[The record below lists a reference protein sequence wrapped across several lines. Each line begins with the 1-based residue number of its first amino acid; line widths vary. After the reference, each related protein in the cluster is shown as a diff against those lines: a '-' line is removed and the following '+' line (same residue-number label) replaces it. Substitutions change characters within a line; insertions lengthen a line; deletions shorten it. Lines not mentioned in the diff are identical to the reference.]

1 MTRNAVLGLVLL
13 PVLPVVPTEGTA
25 VLRVDNIWAK
35 GRHHAL
41 FGRTTFSVGGGEVII
56 VQADSQMERTS
67 LGLAL
72 TGRLPLS
79 GGEICWSAGDE
90 EPQPISMKKLRR
102 ISDIVD
108 SPDVTAPEQHMR
120 VHDYVSEMLSYNL
133 PIFGRSRAG
142 RWLKERGLEDLDG
155 LWMDELD
162 GEMNIGLMAA
172 LAQSSPS
179 DLLVF
184 DTPSRHL
191 NHTRMWLPFLEELA
205 HDEDRPR
212 TVVAI
217 VPHISES
224 WQGARA
230 VVGSVHMDQDGE
242 FEPAEEPAEEL
253 TEAEELAVAE
263 ELAQTEPVID
273 VIEVEEI
280 PLTSSI
286 PLTPAAS
293 GVTEAVRTVDPK
305 PTNQKLTDQKP
316 NAQKTAEKE

>member
-1 MTRNAVLGLVLL
+1 M
-13 PVLPVVPTEGTA
+13 
-25 VLRVDNIWAK
+25 LRVDNIWAK

-41 FGRTTFSVGGGEVII
+41 FGRTSFSVNQGEVII
-56 VQADSQMERTS
+56 IQADSQMERTS

-79 GGEICWSAGDE
+79 GGEIFWSAGNG

-142 RWLKERGLEDLDG
+142 RWLKERGLEDFDG

-162 GEMNIGLMAA
+162 GEMNIELMAA
-172 LAQSSPS
+172 LAQASPS

-191 NHTRMWLPFLEELA
+191 NHTYMWLPYLEELA
-205 HDEDRPR
+205 TDEDRPR

-242 FEPAEEPAEEL
+242 FELAEESVEEQPETEEL
-253 TEAEELAVAE
+253 TE
-263 ELAQTEPVID
+263 TEALID
-273 VIEVEEI
+273 VIEVREVEEI

-286 PLTPAAS
+286 PLTLAAS
-293 GVTEAVRTVDPK
+293 GTSGAVQTAESK
-305 PTNQKLTDQKP
+305 TNNQKTGNQKTV
-316 NAQKTAEKE
+316 AQKTAEKE

>member
-1 MTRNAVLGLVLL
+1 M
-13 PVLPVVPTEGTA
+13 
-25 VLRVDNIWAK
+25 LRVDNIWAK

-41 FGRTTFSVGGGEVII
+41 FGRTTFLVGGGEVII

-133 PIFGRSRAG
+133 PVFGRSRAG
-142 RWLKERGLEDLDG
+142 RWLKEHGLEDLDG

-162 GEMNIGLMAA
+162 GEMNIELMAA

-205 HDEDRPR
+205 NDEDRPR

-217 VPHISES
+217 VPHISGD
-224 WQGARA
+224 WHGARA

-253 TEAEELAVAE
+253 TETEELTQAE
-263 ELAQTEPVID
+263 PTID
-273 VIEVEEI
+273 VVEVREVEEI
-280 PLTSSI
+280 PSTSST
-286 PLTPAAS
+286 PLTPVVSDGSGAAQTAES
-293 GVTEAVRTVDPK
+293 KTD
-305 PTNQKLTDQKP
+305 NQKTCNQKTV
-316 NAQKTAEKE
+316 AQKTAEKE

>member
-1 MTRNAVLGLVLL
+1 M
-13 PVLPVVPTEGTA
+13 
-25 VLRVDNIWAK
+25 LRVDNIWAK

-41 FGRTTFSVGGGEVII
+41 FGRTSFSVNQGEVII
-56 VQADSQMERTS
+56 IQADSQMERTS

-79 GGEICWSAGDE
+79 GGEIFWSAGNG

-133 PIFGRSRAG
+133 QIFGRSRAG
-142 RWLKERGLEDLDG
+142 RWLAERGLEELDG

-162 GEMNIGLMAA
+162 GEMNIELMTA

-205 HDEDRPR
+205 SDEERPR

-224 WQGARA
+224 WRGARA

-242 FEPAEEPAEEL
+242 FELAEESVEEQPETEEL
-253 TEAEELAVAE
+253 TE
-263 ELAQTEPVID
+263 TEPVID
-273 VIEVEEI
+273 VIEVREVEEI

-286 PLTPAAS
+286 PLTLAAS
-293 GVTEAVRTVDPK
+293 GTSGAVQTAESKTD
-305 PTNQKLTDQKP
+305 NQKTGNQKTV
-316 NAQKTAEKE
+316 AQKTAEKE

>member
-1 MTRNAVLGLVLL
+1 MTRNAVFGLVLL
-13 PVLPVVPTEGTA
+13 PVLPVVPIEGTA

-90 EPQPISMKKLRR
+90 DPQPISMKKLRR

-133 PIFGRSRAG
+133 PVFGRSRAG
-142 RWLKERGLEDLDG
+142 RWLKEHGLEDLDG

-162 GEMNIGLMAA
+162 GEMNIELMAA

-205 HDEDRPR
+205 NDEDRPR

-217 VPHISES
+217 VPHISGD
-224 WQGARA
+224 WHGARA

-253 TEAEELAVAE
+253 TETEELTQAE
-263 ELAQTEPVID
+263 PTID
-273 VIEVEEI
+273 VVEVREVEEI
-280 PLTSSI
+280 PSTSST
-286 PLTPAAS
+286 PLTPVVSDGSGAAQTAES
-293 GVTEAVRTVDPK
+293 KTDTQKTG
-305 PTNQKLTDQKP
+305 NQKTV
-316 NAQKTAEKE
+316 AQKTAEKE

>member
-1 MTRNAVLGLVLL
+1 MRFSGSYFY
-13 PVLPVVPTEGTA
+13 PFLPVVPTEGTA

-133 PIFGRSRAG
+133 PVFGRSRAG
-142 RWLKERGLEDLDG
+142 RWLKEHGLEDLDG

-162 GEMNIGLMAA
+162 GEMNIELMAA

-205 HDEDRPR
+205 NDEDRPR

-217 VPHISES
+217 VPHISGD
-224 WQGARA
+224 WHGARA

-253 TEAEELAVAE
+253 TETEELIQAE
-263 ELAQTEPVID
+263 PTID
-273 VIEVEEI
+273 VVEVREVEEI
-280 PLTSSI
+280 PSTSST
-286 PLTPAAS
+286 PLTPVVSDGSGAAQTAES
-293 GVTEAVRTVDPK
+293 KTD
-305 PTNQKLTDQKP
+305 NQKTGNQKTV
-316 NAQKTAEKE
+316 AQKTAEKE

>member
-1 MTRNAVLGLVLL
+1 M
-13 PVLPVVPTEGTA
+13 
-25 VLRVDNIWAK
+25 LRVNNIWAK

-41 FGRTTFSVGGGEVII
+41 FGRTSFSVNQGEVII
-56 VQADSQMERTS
+56 IQADSQMERTS

-79 GGEICWSAGDE
+79 GGEIFWSAGDG

-133 PIFGRSRAG
+133 PIFGRSRAS
-142 RWLKERGLEDLDG
+142 RWLAERGLEELDG

-162 GEMNIGLMAA
+162 GEMNIELMTA
-172 LAQSSPS
+172 LAQASPS

-191 NHTRMWLPFLEELA
+191 NHTYMWLPYLEELA
-205 HDEDRPR
+205 TDEDRPR

-224 WQGARA
+224 WHGARA

-242 FEPAEEPAEEL
+242 FEPAEESVEELPETEEL
-253 TEAEELAVAE
+253 TEAE
-263 ELAQTEPVID
+263 PVND
-273 VIEVEEI
+273 VIEVREVEEI
-280 PLTSSI
+280 PSASSI
-286 PLTPAAS
+286 SLTPAAS
-293 GVTEAVRTVDPK
+293 GAPGQTTDHK
-305 PTNQKLTDQKP
+305 TDTQKTGNQKTV
-316 NAQKTAEKE
+316 AQKIAEKE

>member
-1 MTRNAVLGLVLL
+1 M
-13 PVLPVVPTEGTA
+13 
-25 VLRVDNIWAK
+25 LRVNNIWAK

-41 FGRTTFSVGGGEVII
+41 FGRTSFSVNQGEVII
-56 VQADSQMERTS
+56 IQADSQMERTS

-79 GGEICWSAGDE
+79 GGEIFWSAGDG

-133 PIFGRSRAG
+133 PIFGRSRAS
-142 RWLKERGLEDLDG
+142 RWLKERGLEDFDG

-162 GEMNIGLMAA
+162 GEMNIELMTA
-172 LAQSSPS
+172 LAQASPS

-191 NHTRMWLPFLEELA
+191 NHTYMWLPYLEELA
-205 HDEDRPR
+205 TDEDRPR

-224 WQGARA
+224 WHGARA

-242 FEPAEEPAEEL
+242 FEPAEESVEELPETEEL
-253 TEAEELAVAE
+253 TEAE
-263 ELAQTEPVID
+263 PVND
-273 VIEVEEI
+273 VIEVREMEEI

-286 PLTPAAS
+286 PQTPAAS
-293 GVTEAVRTVDPK
+293 DAPGQTTDHK
-305 PTNQKLTDQKP
+305 TDNQKTGNEKTV
-316 NAQKTAEKE
+316 AQKTAEKE

>member
-1 MTRNAVLGLVLL
+1 M
-13 PVLPVVPTEGTA
+13 
-25 VLRVDNIWAK
+25 LRVDNIWAK

-41 FGRTTFSVGGGEVII
+41 FGRTSFSVNQGEVII
-56 VQADSQMERTS
+56 IQADSQMERTS

-79 GGEICWSAGDE
+79 GGEIFWSAGNG

-133 PIFGRSRAG
+133 PIFGRSRAS
-142 RWLKERGLEDLDG
+142 RWLAERGLEELDG

-162 GEMNIGLMAA
+162 GEMNIELMTA

-205 HDEDRPR
+205 SDEERPR

-224 WQGARA
+224 WRGARA

-242 FEPAEEPAEEL
+242 FELAEESVEEQPETEEL
-253 TEAEELAVAE
+253 TE
-263 ELAQTEPVID
+263 TEPVID
-273 VIEVEEI
+273 VIEVREVEEI

-286 PLTPAAS
+286 PLTLAAS
-293 GVTEAVRTVDPK
+293 GTSGAVQTAESKTD
-305 PTNQKLTDQKP
+305 NQKTGNQKTV
-316 NAQKTAEKE
+316 AQKTAEKE

>member
-1 MTRNAVLGLVLL
+1 M
-13 PVLPVVPTEGTA
+13 
-25 VLRVDNIWAK
+25 LRVNNIWAK

-41 FGRTTFSVGGGEVII
+41 FGRTSFSVGHGEVII
-56 VQADSQMERTS
+56 IQADSQMERTS

-79 GGEICWSAGDE
+79 GGEIFWSDGDA

-102 ISDIVD
+102 ISDIID

-133 PIFGRSRAG
+133 PIFGRSRAS
-142 RWLKERGLEDLDG
+142 RWLKERGLEDFDG

-162 GEMNIGLMAA
+162 GEMNIELMTA
-172 LAQSSPS
+172 LAQASPS

-191 NHTRMWLPFLEELA
+191 NHTRMWLPYLEELA
-205 HDEDRPR
+205 TDEERPR

-253 TEAEELAVAE
+253 TAAEELI
-263 ELAQTEPVID
+263 QTEPVID
-273 VIEVEEI
+273 VIEVREVEEI

-293 GVTEAVRTVDPK
+293 GALGQTTDHK
-305 PTNQKLTDQKP
+305 TDNQKTSNEKTV
-316 NAQKTAEKE
+316 AQKTAEKE

>member
-1 MTRNAVLGLVLL
+1 M
-13 PVLPVVPTEGTA
+13 
-25 VLRVDNIWAK
+25 LRVDNIWAK

-90 EPQPISMKKLRR
+90 DPQPISMKKLRR

-133 PIFGRSRAG
+133 PVFGRSRAS
-142 RWLKERGLEDLDG
+142 RWLKEHGLEDLDG

-162 GEMNIGLMAA
+162 GEMNIELMAA

-205 HDEDRPR
+205 NDEDRPR

-217 VPHISES
+217 VPHISGD
-224 WQGARA
+224 WHGARA

-253 TEAEELAVAE
+253 AETEELTQAE
-263 ELAQTEPVID
+263 PTID
-273 VIEVEEI
+273 VVEVREVEEI

-286 PLTPAAS
+286 PLIPVVSDGAGAAQTAES
-293 GVTEAVRTVDPK
+293 KTDNHKTG
-305 PTNQKLTDQKP
+305 NQKTV
-316 NAQKTAEKE
+316 AQKTAEKE

>member
-1 MTRNAVLGLVLL
+1 M
-13 PVLPVVPTEGTA
+13 
-25 VLRVDNIWAK
+25 LRVNNIWAK

-41 FGRTTFSVGGGEVII
+41 FGRTSFSVNQGEVII
-56 VQADSQMERTS
+56 IQADSQMERTS

-79 GGEICWSAGDE
+79 GGEIFWGDGDA

-133 PIFGRSRAG
+133 PVFGRSRAS

-162 GEMNIGLMAA
+162 GEMNIELMAA
-172 LAQSSPS
+172 LAQASPS

-191 NHTRMWLPFLEELA
+191 NHTYMWLPYLEELA
-205 HDEDRPR
+205 TDEDRPR
-212 TVVAI
+212 TVVAV

-242 FEPAEEPAEEL
+242 FEPAEESVEELPETEEL
-253 TEAEELAVAE
+253 TEAE
-263 ELAQTEPVID
+263 PVND
-273 VIEVEEI
+273 VIEMREVEEI

-286 PLTPAAS
+286 PLTSAAS
-293 GVTEAVRTVDPK
+293 GAPGQTTDHK
-305 PTNQKLTDQKP
+305 TDNQKTGNQKTV
-316 NAQKTAEKE
+316 AQKTAEKE

>member
-1 MTRNAVLGLVLL
+1 MCIR
-13 PVLPVVPTEGTA
+13 
-25 VLRVDNIWAK
+25 DSIWAK

-79 GGEICWSAGDE
+79 GGEIYWSAGDE

-102 ISDIVD
+102 ISDIID
-108 SPDVTAPEQHMR
+108 SPDVTSPEQHMR

-162 GEMNIGLMAA
+162 GEMNIELMAA

-205 HDEDRPR
+205 NDEDRPR

-217 VPHISES
+217 VPHISDT
-224 WQGARA
+224 WHGARA
-230 VVGSVHMDQDGE
+230 VVGSVHMDQEGE
-242 FEPAEEPAEEL
+242 FEAPEDPAEEP
-253 TEAEELAVAE
+253 
-263 ELAQTEPVID
+263 TEPEID
-273 VIEVEEI
+273 VIEVREVEEI

-286 PLTPAAS
+286 PLAPAA
-293 GVTEAVRTVDPK
+293 GVAAETTVCLLY
-305 PTNQKLTDQKP
+305 TSRCV
-316 NAQKTAEKE
+316 

>member
-1 MTRNAVLGLVLL
+1 M
-13 PVLPVVPTEGTA
+13 
-25 VLRVDNIWAK
+25 LRVDNIWAK

-79 GGEICWSAGDE
+79 GGEIYWSAGDE

-102 ISDIVD
+102 ISDIID
-108 SPDVTAPEQHMR
+108 SPDVTSPEQHMR
-120 VHDYVSEMLSYNL
+120 VYDYVSEMLSYNL

-162 GEMNIGLMAA
+162 GEMNIELMAA

-205 HDEDRPR
+205 NDEDRPR

-217 VPHISES
+217 VPHISDT
-224 WQGARA
+224 WHGARA
-230 VVGSVHMDQDGE
+230 VVGSVHMDQEGE
-242 FEPAEEPAEEL
+242 FEAPEDPAEEP
-253 TEAEELAVAE
+253 
-263 ELAQTEPVID
+263 TEPEID
-273 VIEVEEI
+273 VIEVREVEEI
-280 PLTSSI
+280 PAASSI
-286 PLTPAAS
+286 SLTPAVS
-293 GVTEAVRTVDPK
+293 GTSGAAQTTDHK
-305 PTNQKLTDQKP
+305 TDNQKTGNQKTV
-316 NAQKTAEKE
+316 AQKTAEKE

>member
-1 MTRNAVLGLVLL
+1 M
-13 PVLPVVPTEGTA
+13 
-25 VLRVDNIWAK
+25 LRVDNIWAK

-41 FGRTTFSVGGGEVII
+41 FGRTSFSVNQGEVII
-56 VQADSQMERTS
+56 IQADSQMERTS

-79 GGEICWSAGDE
+79 GGEIFWSAGNG

-162 GEMNIGLMAA
+162 GEMNIELITA
-172 LAQSSPS
+172 LGQSSPS

-205 HDEDRPR
+205 GDEEHPR

-224 WQGARA
+224 WRGARA
-230 VVGSVHMDQDGE
+230 VVGSVHMNQDGE
-242 FEPAEEPAEEL
+242 FELAEESVEEQPETEEL
-253 TEAEELAVAE
+253 TE
-263 ELAQTEPVID
+263 TEALID
-273 VIEVEEI
+273 VIEVREVEEI

-286 PLTPAAS
+286 PLTLAAS
-293 GVTEAVRTVDPK
+293 GTSGAVQTAESK
-305 PTNQKLTDQKP
+305 TNNQKTGNQKTV
-316 NAQKTAEKE
+316 AQKTAEKE

>member
-1 MTRNAVLGLVLL
+1 MVLGLVLL

-162 GEMNIGLMAA
+162 GEMNIELMAA
-172 LAQSSPS
+172 LAQASPS

-205 HDEDRPR
+205 HDEDCPR

-242 FEPAEEPAEEL
+242 FEAPEESAEEP
-253 TEAEELAVAE
+253 
-263 ELAQTEPVID
+263 TEPEID
-273 VIEVEEI
+273 VIEVREVEEI

>member
-1 MTRNAVLGLVLL
+1 M
-13 PVLPVVPTEGTA
+13 
-25 VLRVDNIWAK
+25 LRVDNIWAK

-90 EPQPISMKKLRR
+90 DPQPISMKKLRR

-133 PIFGRSRAG
+133 PVFGRSRAS
-142 RWLKERGLEDLDG
+142 RWLKEHGLEDLDG

-162 GEMNIGLMAA
+162 GEMNIELMAA

-205 HDEDRPR
+205 NDEDRPR

-217 VPHISES
+217 VPHISGD
-224 WQGARA
+224 WHGARA

-253 TEAEELAVAE
+253 TETEELTQAE
-263 ELAQTEPVID
+263 PTID
-273 VIEVEEI
+273 VVEVREVEEI
-280 PLTSSI
+280 PSTSST
-286 PLTPAAS
+286 PLTPVVSDGSGAAQTAES
-293 GVTEAVRTVDPK
+293 KTD
-305 PTNQKLTDQKP
+305 NQKTGNQKTV
-316 NAQKTAEKE
+316 AQKTAEKE

>member
-1 MTRNAVLGLVLL
+1 M
-13 PVLPVVPTEGTA
+13 
-25 VLRVDNIWAK
+25 LRVNNIWAK

-41 FGRTTFSVGGGEVII
+41 FGRTSFSVNQGEVII
-56 VQADSQMERTS
+56 IQADSQMERTS

-79 GGEICWSAGDE
+79 GGEIFWSAGDG

-133 PIFGRSRAG
+133 PIFGRSRAS
-142 RWLKERGLEDLDG
+142 RWLKERGLEDFDG

-162 GEMNIGLMAA
+162 GEMNIELMTA
-172 LAQSSPS
+172 LAQASPS

-191 NHTRMWLPFLEELA
+191 NHTYMWLPYLEELA
-205 HDEDRPR
+205 TDEDRPR

-224 WQGARA
+224 WHGARA

-242 FEPAEEPAEEL
+242 FEPAEESVEELPETEEL
-253 TEAEELAVAE
+253 TEAE
-263 ELAQTEPVID
+263 PVND
-273 VIEVEEI
+273 VIEVREVEEI
-280 PLTSSI
+280 PSASSI
-286 PLTPAAS
+286 SLTPAAS
-293 GVTEAVRTVDPK
+293 GAPGQTTDHK
-305 PTNQKLTDQKP
+305 TDTQKTGNQKTV
-316 NAQKTAEKE
+316 AQKTAEKE

>member
-1 MTRNAVLGLVLL
+1 M
-13 PVLPVVPTEGTA
+13 
-25 VLRVDNIWAK
+25 LRVNNIWAK

-41 FGRTTFSVGGGEVII
+41 FGRTSFSVGHGEVII
-56 VQADSQMERTS
+56 IQADSQMERTS

-79 GGEICWSAGDE
+79 GGEISWSDGDA

-102 ISDIVD
+102 ISDIID

-133 PIFGRSRAG
+133 PIFGRSRAS

-162 GEMNIGLMAA
+162 GEMNIELMTA
-172 LAQSSPS
+172 LAQASPS

-191 NHTRMWLPFLEELA
+191 NHTRMWLPYLEELA
-205 HDEDRPR
+205 TDGDRPR

-217 VPHISES
+217 VPHISRD
-224 WQGARA
+224 WRGARS

-242 FEPAEEPAEEL
+242 FEPAEEPAEAL
-253 TEAEELAVAE
+253 TAAE

-273 VIEVEEI
+273 VIEVREMEEI

-286 PLTPAAS
+286 PQTSAAS
-293 GVTEAVRTVDPK
+293 GALGQTTDHK
-305 PTNQKLTDQKP
+305 TDNQKTGNEKTV
-316 NAQKTAEKE
+316 AQKTAEKE

>member
-1 MTRNAVLGLVLL
+1 M
-13 PVLPVVPTEGTA
+13 
-25 VLRVDNIWAK
+25 LRVNNIWAK

-41 FGRTTFSVGGGEVII
+41 FGRTSFSVGHGEVII
-56 VQADSQMERTS
+56 IQADSQMERTS

-79 GGEICWSAGDE
+79 GGEISWSDGDA

-102 ISDIVD
+102 ISDIID

-133 PIFGRSRAG
+133 PIFGRSRAS
-142 RWLKERGLEDLDG
+142 RWLKERGLEDFDG

-162 GEMNIGLMAA
+162 GEMNIELMTA
-172 LAQSSPS
+172 LAQASPS

-191 NHTRMWLPFLEELA
+191 NHTRMWLPYLEELA
-205 HDEDRPR
+205 TDGDRPR

-217 VPHISES
+217 VPHISRD
-224 WQGARA
+224 WRGARA

-242 FEPAEEPAEEL
+242 FELAEEPAEAL
-253 TEAEELAVAE
+253 TAAE

-273 VIEVEEI
+273 VIEVREMEEI

-286 PLTPAAS
+286 PQTSAAS
-293 GVTEAVRTVDPK
+293 GALGQTTDHK
-305 PTNQKLTDQKP
+305 TDNQKTGNEKTV
-316 NAQKTAEKE
+316 AQKTAEKE

>member
-1 MTRNAVLGLVLL
+1 M
-13 PVLPVVPTEGTA
+13 
-25 VLRVDNIWAK
+25 LRVDNIWAK

-90 EPQPISMKKLRR
+90 DPQPISMKKLRR

-133 PIFGRSRAG
+133 PVFGRSRAG
-142 RWLKERGLEDLDG
+142 RWLKEHGLEDLDG

-162 GEMNIGLMAA
+162 GEMNIELMAA

-205 HDEDRPR
+205 NDEDRPR

-217 VPHISES
+217 VPHISGD
-224 WQGARA
+224 WHGARA

-253 TEAEELAVAE
+253 AETEELTQAE
-263 ELAQTEPVID
+263 PTID
-273 VIEVEEI
+273 VVEVREVEEI

-286 PLTPAAS
+286 PLIPVVSDGAGAAQTAES
-293 GVTEAVRTVDPK
+293 KTD
-305 PTNQKLTDQKP
+305 NQKTGNQKTV
-316 NAQKTAEKE
+316 AQKTAEKE

>member
-142 RWLKERGLEDLDG
+142 RWLKEHGLEDLDG

-162 GEMNIGLMAA
+162 GEMNIELMAA

-205 HDEDRPR
+205 NDEDRPR

-217 VPHISES
+217 VPHISGD
-224 WQGARA
+224 WHGARA

-253 TEAEELAVAE
+253 TETEELTQAE
-263 ELAQTEPVID
+263 PTID
-273 VIEVEEI
+273 VVEVREVEEI
-280 PLTSSI
+280 PSTSLT
-286 PLTPAAS
+286 PLTPVVSDGSGAAQTAES
-293 GVTEAVRTVDPK
+293 KTD
-305 PTNQKLTDQKP
+305 NQKTGNQKTV
-316 NAQKTAEKE
+316 AQKTAEKE

>member
-1 MTRNAVLGLVLL
+1 M
-13 PVLPVVPTEGTA
+13 
-25 VLRVDNIWAK
+25 LRVNNIWAK

-41 FGRTTFSVGGGEVII
+41 FGRTSFSVNQGEVII
-56 VQADSQMERTS
+56 IQADSQMERTS

-79 GGEICWSAGDE
+79 GGEIFWSAGDG

-162 GEMNIGLMAA
+162 GEMNIELITA

-205 HDEDRPR
+205 GDEEHPR

-224 WQGARA
+224 WRGARA
-230 VVGSVHMDQDGE
+230 VVGSVHMNQDGE
-242 FEPAEEPAEEL
+242 FELAEESVEEQPETEEL
-253 TEAEELAVAE
+253 TE
-263 ELAQTEPVID
+263 TEALID
-273 VIEVEEI
+273 VIEVREVEEI

-286 PLTPAAS
+286 PLTLAAS
-293 GVTEAVRTVDPK
+293 GTSGAVQTAESK
-305 PTNQKLTDQKP
+305 TNNQKTGNQKTV
-316 NAQKTAEKE
+316 AQKTAEKE

>member
-1 MTRNAVLGLVLL
+1 MTRNAVFGLVLL
-13 PVLPVVPTEGTA
+13 PVLPVVPIEGTA

-79 GGEICWSAGDE
+79 GGEICWSAGAE

-142 RWLKERGLEDLDG
+142 RWLKEHGLEDLDG

-162 GEMNIGLMAA
+162 GEMNIELMAA

-205 HDEDRPR
+205 NDEDRPR

-217 VPHISES
+217 VPHISGD
-224 WQGARA
+224 WHGARA

-253 TEAEELAVAE
+253 TETEELTQAEPTIAVVE
-263 ELAQTEPVID
+263 VR
-273 VIEVEEI
+273 EVEEI
-280 PLTSSI
+280 PSTSST
-286 PLTPAAS
+286 PLTPVVSDGSGAAQTAES
-293 GVTEAVRTVDPK
+293 KTD
-305 PTNQKLTDQKP
+305 NQKTGNQKTV
-316 NAQKTAEKE
+316 AQKTAEKE

>member
-1 MTRNAVLGLVLL
+1 M
-13 PVLPVVPTEGTA
+13 
-25 VLRVDNIWAK
+25 LRVNNIWAK

-41 FGRTTFSVGGGEVII
+41 FGRTSFSVNQGEVII
-56 VQADSQMERTS
+56 IQADSQMERTS
-67 LGLAL
+67 LGLDL

-79 GGEICWSAGDE
+79 GGEIFWGDGDA

-133 PIFGRSRAG
+133 PVFGRSRAS

-162 GEMNIGLMAA
+162 GEMNIELMAA
-172 LAQSSPS
+172 LAQASPS

-191 NHTRMWLPFLEELA
+191 NHTYMWLPYLEELA
-205 HDEDRPR
+205 TDEDRPR

-242 FEPAEEPAEEL
+242 FEPAEESVEELPETEEL
-253 TEAEELAVAE
+253 TEAE
-263 ELAQTEPVID
+263 PVND
-273 VIEVEEI
+273 VIEMREVEEI
-280 PLTSSI
+280 PSASSI
-286 PLTPAAS
+286 SLTPAAS
-293 GVTEAVRTVDPK
+293 GTSGAAQTAESKTD
-305 PTNQKLTDQKP
+305 NQKTGNQKTV
-316 NAQKTAEKE
+316 AQKTAEKE

>member
-1 MTRNAVLGLVLL
+1 M
-13 PVLPVVPTEGTA
+13 
-25 VLRVDNIWAK
+25 LRVDNIWAK

-41 FGRTTFSVGGGEVII
+41 FGRTSFSVNQGEVII
-56 VQADSQMERTS
+56 IQADSQMERTS

-79 GGEICWSAGDE
+79 GGEIFWSAGNG

-133 PIFGRSRAG
+133 PIFGRSRAS
-142 RWLKERGLEDLDG
+142 RWLKERGLEDFDG

-162 GEMNIGLMAA
+162 GEMNIELMTA
-172 LAQSSPS
+172 LAQASPS

-191 NHTRMWLPFLEELA
+191 NHTYMWLPYLEELA
-205 HDEDRPR
+205 TDEDRPR

-224 WQGARA
+224 WHGARA

-242 FEPAEEPAEEL
+242 FEPAEESVEELPETEEL
-253 TEAEELAVAE
+253 TEAE
-263 ELAQTEPVID
+263 PVND
-273 VIEVEEI
+273 VIEVREVEEI
-280 PLTSSI
+280 PSASSI
-286 PLTPAAS
+286 SFTPAAS
-293 GVTEAVRTVDPK
+293 GTSGAAQTAESKTD
-305 PTNQKLTDQKP
+305 NQKTGNQKTV
-316 NAQKTAEKE
+316 AQKTAEKE